1 MSKKISLISIA
12 YLLIYFF
19 PTCLMI
25 LFILFGFRNL
35 GVEIALL
42 YSFIAVTTQIF
53 SSNMRN
59 LIVSRNNDILAQKA
73 IKFRIL
79 LLLPIF
85 LISIIFLINI
95 LEVNNIVILILYSL
109 IFILFWIFE
118 LILAVCEI
126 KNHIKKINSFIIISA
141 VFGLFTLL
149 AIGFELNQLLNLSA
163 FMYLIYLSFSSYEII
178 NIKSKFFDIKGD
190 YLGILKINVLSK
202 SFISSFSF
210 VFSNFIWRSLL
221 VFFLGKVNA
230 SVYIFAFAIASL
242 PGSIINNFAGLI
254 FLKNKFNLKII
265 YKYFYFLSLFIIV
278 IITLNLDSILDF
290 AQIKYLRI
298 YFEIIFISLIG
309 TFLMCIGMFKRI
321 LMIKNIINKNDKVFE
336 IDFFYGIIICLIIP
350 FLFYIHQDY
359 LKFAYLISSL
369 FSFLFYSL
377 GYKFFYG
384 DKSNK

>member
-1 MSKKISLISIA
+1 MFKKISLISIA

-53 SSNMRN
+53 SANMRN

-85 LISIIFLINI
+85 LISVIFLINI

-118 LILAVCEI
+118 LILAECEI
-126 KNHIKKINSFIIISA
+126 KNYIKKINSFIIISA

-149 AIGFELNQLLNLSA
+149 AIGFELDQLLNLSA

-178 NIKSKFFDIKGD
+178 NIKSKFFDIKSD

-202 SFISSFSF
+202 SFISSFY
-210 VFSNFIWRSLL
+210 L
-221 VFFLGKVNA
+221 FFQ
-230 SVYIFAFAIASL
+230 I
-242 PGSIINNFAGLI
+242 
-254 FLKNKFNLKII
+254 
-265 YKYFYFLSLFIIV
+265 LFG
-278 IITLNLDSILDF
+278 
-290 AQIKYLRI
+290 
-298 YFEIIFISLIG
+298 E
-309 TFLMCIGMFKRI
+309 
-321 LMIKNIINKNDKVFE
+321 
-336 IDFFYGIIICLIIP
+336 
-350 FLFYIHQDY
+350 
-359 LKFAYLISSL
+359 AY
-369 FSFLFYSL
+369 
-377 GYKFFYG
+377 
-384 DKSNK
+384 